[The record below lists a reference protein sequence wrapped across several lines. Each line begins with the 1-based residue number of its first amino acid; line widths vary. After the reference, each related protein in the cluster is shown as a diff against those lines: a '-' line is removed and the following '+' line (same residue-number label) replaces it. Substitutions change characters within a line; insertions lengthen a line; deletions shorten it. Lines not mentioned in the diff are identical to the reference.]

1 MRKNRE
7 KDVANN
13 MAVEEGS
20 GYGIVAVTAPRVA
33 AEDAADG
40 EVETFEGAVLAEC
53 LESIL

>member
-1 MRKNRE
+1 MDIEADGRAAA
-7 KDVANN
+7 D

-20 GYGIVAVTAPRVA
+20 GYRIIAMSAPRVA

>member
-1 MRKNRE
+1 MIIALIFITEDNLRYR
-7 KDVANN
+7 
-13 MAVEEGS
+13 
-20 GYGIVAVTAPRVA
+20 IIAVTAPRVA